1 LNTVILADLATRRNR
16 QSYTLSPFI
25 GSWTELSELGHAMD
39 ALLSGDGGMFVLDGE
54 PGIGK
59 TRLAREFANG
69 ASSWGVR
76 AL

>member
-1 LNTVILADLATRRNR
+1 M
-16 QSYTLSPFI
+16 
-25 GSWTELSELGHAMD
+25 SELGHAMD